1 MTGISTCVSEREKN
15 QKMNCEILNAEMSNG
30 NVTEVIS
37 KQSMELLLLSI
48 AVALAAG
55 LIMSRIIKPL
65 KFPAVTGYL
74 IAGILIGPYV
84 LGQIPGLHDVIT
96 SDFVS
101 SLSVVSDVALGF
113 IAFSIGSEFKMSV
126 LKKVG
131 KQAVVVAL
139 FEALFAV
146 FLVDAALVGLHFL
159 IPDKLP
165 ISAALTLGA
174 IASATAPAA
183 TMMVVKQYKA
193 KGKVTEVLLPVVAL
207 DDAIGLIAFAVSFG
221 VAQALE
227 SSDGINII
235 SVVVNPLAQILF
247 SFMLGGALGLLLN
260 FAEKLFKSN
269 SKRLCLAV
277 AFVFLTISLSIAAEH
292 GNWQIG
298 GVEIRFSSLLTCMM
312 LGTVFCN
319 VCKNSPEIM
328 EKTDKWTMPIYIL
341 FFVLSGADLRFDFFR
356 DPVYILIGL
365 VYILVRVLGKYSGAR
380 VGATLSKADTQVR
393 KYLGFTLIPQAGV
406 ALGMSLMAVSAFPG
420 DEGVIIRNTVLFGVL
435 LYELVGPM
443 ITKIALT
450 KSGDIV
456 PKASVSL
463 STAPDRITDDD
474 EDD

>member
-1 MTGISTCVSEREKN
+1 MSTVF
-15 QKMNCEILNAEMSNG
+15 AP
-30 NVTEVIS
+30 EVIT
-37 KQSMELLLLSI
+37 KQSMDMALLAI

-55 LIMSRIIKPL
+55 LVLSRVIKPL

-84 LGQIPGLHDVIT
+84 LGRVPGLSEIIT
-96 SDFVS
+96 PEFIS
-101 SLSVVSDVALGF
+101 SLSVISDVALGF
-113 IAFSIGSEFKMSV
+113 IAFSIGSEFKISV
-126 LKKVG
+126 LKKIG
-131 KQAVVVAL
+131 KQAVVIAI
-139 FEALFAV
+139 FEALAAV
-146 FLVDAALVGLHFL
+146 FLVSAVLVGLHFF

-193 KGKVTEVLLPVVAL
+193 RGKVTEVLLPVVAL

-227 SSDGINII
+227 SSNGISLIT
-235 SVVVNPLAQILF
+235 VLVNPMAEIFF
-247 SFMLGGALGLLLN
+247 SFAVGGLLGMLLN

-277 AFVFLTISLSIAAEH
+277 AFVFLTVALSIAAES
-292 GNWQIG
+292 GNWRIFA
-298 GVEIRFSSLLTCMM
+298 VDVRFSSLLTCMM

-319 VCKNSPEIM
+319 VCKNSLEIM

-341 FFVLSGADLRFDFFR
+341 FFVMSGADLRFDFFKE
-356 DPVYILIGL
+356 PIFVLIGIVYII
-365 VYILVRVLGKYSGAR
+365 VRVLGKCLGAKM
-380 VGATLSKADTQVR
+380 GAILSKADPKVR
-393 KYLGFTLIPQAGV
+393 KYLGYTLIPQAGV

-420 DEGVIIRNTVLFGVL
+420 NEGILIRNTVLFGVL

-443 ITKIALT
+443 VTKIALT

-456 PKASVSL
+456 PKNAVAATTT
-463 STAPDRITDDD
+463 STELTDDD
-474 EDD
+474 EDE